1 MSLDKEH
8 AVSGEEAVIIPIE
21 VIQQPTHHVNT

>member
-8 AVSGEEAVIIPIE
+8 AVSGKEAVIIPIE
-21 VIQQPTHHVNT
+21 VVQQPTHSW